1 MALATYSDLKT
12 SIANWLNRTDLTSEI
27 SEDFIVLTEKDFN
40 SKLRIRKM
48 NATDSSFSIN
58 AETVALPSGFLQVRD
73 FYIVEGGTKYA
84 LKYITPA
91 QMDQIKGSS
100 TSGMPET
107 FTILGDNFRFAPTP
121 SSTYTGVLNYYK
133 EFDPLSNSNTSNYIL
148 SNHPAI
154 YLYGS
159 LYHAANFL
167 GGIEPRQ
174 VQQWQQ
180 QYVTSLERLE
190 RNDREDQYG
199 NAPLQQRGD
208 VTVAGSFND
217 RYVAVTNNNQ

>member
-73 FYIVEGGTKYA
+73 FYIVEGGTKHS
-84 LKYITPA
+84 LTYITPA

-107 FTILGDNFRFAPTP
+107 FTILGDNFRFAPIP
-121 SSTYTGVLNYYK
+121 SSSYTATINYFK
-133 EFDPLSNSNTSNYIL
+133 EFDPLSASNTTNYIL
-148 SNHPAI
+148 TNHPAI

-159 LYHAANFL
+159 LYHSANFL
-167 GGIEPRQ
+167 GGVEPRQ

-180 QYVTSLERLE
+180 MYATALERLE

-217 RYVAVTNNNQ
+217 RFVAVTNNNQ

>member
-1 MALATYSDLKT
+1 MALNSYSALKT
-12 SIANWLNRTDLTSEI
+12 SIANWLNRSDLTSEI
-27 SEDFIVLTEKDFN
+27 SGDFIVLTEKDFN

-48 NATDSSFSIN
+48 VTTDSSFTVD

-73 FYIVEGGTKYA
+73 FYIVNGGVKYA

-91 QMDQIKGSS
+91 QMDQIKGGS
-100 TSGMPET
+100 TTGQPST
-107 FTILGDNFRFAPTP
+107 FTILGDNFRFAPAP
-121 SSTYTGVLNYYK
+121 ADSYTGVINYYK
-133 EFDPLSNSNTSNYIL
+133 EFDPLSDSNTSNYIL

-167 GGIEPRQ
+167 GGVDPQRL
-174 VQQWQQ
+174 QQWQQ
-180 QYVTSLERLE
+180 MYATALERLE

-199 NAPLQQRGD
+199 NAPLQQRSD

-217 RYVAVTNNNQ
+217 NFVAVTNNNQ

>member
-12 SIANWLNRTDLTSEI
+12 SIANWLNRSDLTSEI

-48 NATDSSFSIN
+48 NATDASFTIN
-58 AETVALPSGFLQVRD
+58 AETVALPTGFLQLRD
-73 FYIVEGGTKYA
+73 MYIVEGGTKYA

-100 TSGMPET
+100 TSGMPST

-121 SSTYTGVLNYYK
+121 ASTYTATINYYK
-133 EFDPLSNSNTSNYIL
+133 EFDPLSSTNTSNYIL
-148 SNHPAI
+148 SNHPSI
-154 YLYGS
+154 YLYGA

-180 QYVTSLERLE
+180 QYVTALERLE

-199 NAPLQQRGD
+199 NAPLQQTGD
-208 VTVAGSFND
+208 VTVSGAFND
-217 RYVAVTNNNQ
+217 VSRIITSNNN